1 MSQTGK
7 MIAHKDGAIGTLTF
21 NNPERHNAVSLEMW
35 LACAEIMND
44 FSADPAIRAVII
56 TGAGEKAFV
65 SGADIS
71 KFAEERSANSADA
84 YNQAVEAGYASVYNC
99 PKPTIAMIHG
109 YCVGGGMGLAS
120 CCDIRICTENSRFA
134 VPAAKLGVGYRYP
147 GVKRLLDIV
156 GPSFTKEIFFT
167 ARQFDAE
174 EARIM
179 GFANRVVPND
189 KLESYVKDY
198 AATIAGNAPLTID
211 AIKFVVGE
219 ITKDERDRDMAKC
232 QAIVDKCFASH
243 DYEEGR
249 KAFMEKRK
257 PVFTGK

>member
-1 MSQTGK
+1 MIQTDK
-7 MIAHKDGAIGTLTF
+7 MIARKDGAIGTLTF
-21 NNPERHNAVSLEMW
+21 NNPARHNAVSLEMW

-44 FSADPAIRAVII
+44 FSADPAIRVVII

-71 KFAEERSANSADA
+71 KFAEERASGADA
-84 YNQAVEAGYASVYNC
+84 YNEAVEAGYAAVYNC
-99 PKPTIAMIHG
+99 PKPTIAMIRG

-134 VPAAKLGVGYRYP
+134 VPAAKLSVGYGYP

-156 GPSFTKEIFFT
+156 GPSFTKEIFYT

-174 EARIM
+174 EARLM
-179 GFANRVVPND
+179 GFANRVVAND
-189 KLESYVKDY
+189 QLEAYVKDY
-198 AATIAGNAPLTID
+198 AATIAGNAPLTINS
-211 AIKFVVGE
+211 IKFIVGE
-219 ITKDERDRDMAKC
+219 IAKDESARDMAKC
-232 QAIVDKCFASH
+232 DAMVDECFVST

>member
-1 MSQTGK
+1 
-7 MIAHKDGAIGTLTF
+7 
-21 NNPERHNAVSLEMW
+21 
-35 LACAEIMND
+35 
-44 FSADPAIRAVII
+44 
-56 TGAGEKAFV
+56 
-65 SGADIS
+65 
-71 KFAEERSANSADA
+71 
-84 YNQAVEAGYASVYNC
+84 
-99 PKPTIAMIHG
+99 MIHG